1 MSNNP
6 THLVTRSGLELSVR
20 PAGAQDGP
28 ILTQLFHHV
37 SHEDLRFRFLSGL
50 NEIGPEQL
58 RALTPIDD
66 GNALS
71 FLAFDAESGAA
82 VASAML
88 VADAAGERGEVA
100 ISVDADY
107 RNRGVGWTLLSFVAD
122 QAEARGLSIIE
133 SIESRANVA
142 AIELERDMGF
152 TVEEYP
158 GDSTLVL
165 VRKTL
170 RAG

>member
-1 MSNNP
+1 MNDK
-6 THLVTRSGLELSVR
+6 TVELVTRSGLRLSVR
-20 PAGAQDGP
+20 QAGPTDGP

-66 GNALS
+66 GNAVS

-88 VADAAGERGEVA
+88 VSDAAGERGEVA

-107 RNRGVGWTLLSFVAD
+107 RHRGIGWTLLSFVAD
-122 QAEARGLSIIE
+122 QAEARGLSKIE

-152 TVEEYP
+152 SVEEYP

-165 VRKTL
+165 VSKTL
-170 RAG
+170 RAS

>member
-1 MSNNP
+1 M
-6 THLVTRSGLELSVR
+6 TDKTEALVTRSGLRLLVR
-20 PAGAQDGP
+20 QALPQDGP
-28 ILTQLFHHV
+28 ILTQLFRHV

-58 RALTPIDD
+58 RALTPLDD
-66 GNALS
+66 GNTAS
-71 FLAFDAESGAA
+71 FLALDAENGAA

-88 VADAAGERGEVA
+88 VSDAARERGEVA
-100 ISVDADY
+100 ISVHADY
-107 RNRGVGWTLLSFVAD
+107 RHRGVGWTLLSFVAD
-122 QAEARGLSIIE
+122 QAEARGLAKIE

-152 TVEEYP
+152 KVEEYP

-170 RAG
+170 RTT

>member
-1 MSNNP
+1 MNDK
-6 THLVTRSGLELSVR
+6 TVELVTRSGLRLCVR
-20 PAGAQDGP
+20 QAGSTDGP
-28 ILTQLFHHV
+28 ILTHLFHHV

-66 GNALS
+66 GNAVS
-71 FLAFDAESGAA
+71 FLAFDAESGVA

-88 VADAAGERGEVA
+88 VSDAAGERGEVA

-107 RNRGVGWTLLSFVAD
+107 RHRGVGWTLLSFVAD
-122 QAEARGLSIIE
+122 RAEARGLSKIE

-152 TVEEYP
+152 SIEEYP

-165 VRKTL
+165 VSKTL

>member
-1 MSNNP
+1 MNDK
-6 THLVTRSGLELSVR
+6 TVELVTRSGLRLCVR
-20 PAGAQDGP
+20 QAGSTDGP
-28 ILTQLFHHV
+28 ILTHLFHHV

-66 GNALS
+66 GNAVS
-71 FLAFDAESGAA
+71 FLAFDAESGVA

-88 VADAAGERGEVA
+88 VSDAAGERGEVA

-107 RNRGVGWTLLSFVAD
+107 RHRGVGWTLLSFVAD

-133 SIESRANVA
+133 SIESRANRGAMEVERTLGFKA
-142 AIELERDMGF
+142 SDYDGDATLALLELE
-152 TVEEYP
+152 
-158 GDSTLVL
+158 
-165 VRKTL
+165 L
-170 RAG
+170 R